1 MKLTLDKSSDVPI
14 YLQIVDQVLEM
25 IRSGELVSGEKLPTE
40 RELKQEYSISVGT
53 AKAAYKKLVQMNKV
67 ISVQGS
73 GTYVMRMETELEM
86 AHLARRNRP
95 GAEPGI
101 FSRNYRR
108 ADPGYT
114 RTGNRAFQAQNAQ
127 CAYRVGM
134 CLRGAFGNDRC
145 GIGQHAACKAGQF
158 YDCAKSKGILLFC
171 KIISIWLSLRSVITH
186 RYAGFCQ
193 ISATAFIRFH

>member
-86 AHLARRNRP
+86 AHLR
-95 GAEPGI
+95 AEI
-101 FSRNYRR
+101 DQ
-108 ADPGYT
+108 AL
-114 RTGNRAFQAQNAQ
+114 NRAFSAEITEEQIRDILEQES
-127 CAYRVGM
+127 RVSSAERPM
-134 CLRGAFGNDRC
+134 CISRGYVPARSFWKRPLRNWP
-145 GIGQHAACKAGQF
+145 ACR
-158 YDCAKSKGILLFC
+158 L
-171 KIISIWLSLRSVITH
+171 
-186 RYAGFCQ
+186 
-193 ISATAFIRFH
+193 